1 MRSKIWVGFLLLT
14 VLLIACA
21 PVLGQGVVN
30 FAADPS
36 SATVNVGDTVV
47 VRVQVQAGTQN
58 IDGAEIHLNF
68 DASKLQVTSITPA
81 TTLGVPI
88 VGLVHNNTLGTIDY
102 AAGTFSNP
110 PNGTFDLLTV
120 TFQTIAASQGAT
132 VQIADAQIP
141 RRSDITSSGVSVMNS
156 AQNRTLTTI
165 VISDGS
171 STGTPEPATNTP
183 TELPTNTPE
192 APTNTPLPDVPT
204 NTPFP
209 DATAT
214 PTPDVMPSATPTPI
228 AGTTQLRAVTPTTP
242 VTVGVPFTVDFVL
255 DAPEALPG
263 GGIVALEAV
272 CNATPPELLSGIG
285 ANSGPLFD
293 SSALVVNRAVAPAS
307 LTYAASL
314 SGSAPAI
321 TVGGVFFIGSFT
333 PAAPGALT
341 LNCVVTGIAADE
353 TEVTIAFVSGAITIG
368 DAVPTETPTL
378 EPTFTPEP
386 TMTFTPEPTATGTLE
401 PTLIPTET
409 PTEVPTDV
417 PTATPTDV
425 PTDVPT
431 ATPTVTPTE
440 LPTNTPTPEATPTV
454 TPTIAPQTGSI
465 TGRALLSHG
474 PDGGIRVTAL
484 GDNGALLETTTAD
497 DGSFT
502 FSNVLPGNY
511 IISATSD
518 GYLSAAGIA
527 AVAENQTVN
536 LGTATLL
543 AGDTAV
549 SDPAVIDELDVV
561 QLVASYGQTQ
571 PPAPLASDLN
581 RDGRVS
587 LSDLR
592 ALAINLRATGPVAF
606 VP

>member
-1 MRSKIWVGFLLLT
+1 MVLT

-21 PVLGQGVVN
+21 PVFGQGVVN
-30 FAADPS
+30 FIADPS
-36 SATVNVGDTVV
+36 TATLNVGDSVTI
-47 VRVQVQAGTQN
+47 RVQVQAGSQTV
-58 IDGAEIHLNF
+58 DGAEIHLNF
-68 DASKLQVTSITPA
+68 DASKLQVTSITPG

-88 VGLVHNNTLGTIDY
+88 VGLVHDNAQGRIDY
-102 AAGTFSNP
+102 AAGTFSNFP
-110 PNGTFDLLTV
+110 SGTFDLITV
-120 TFQTIAASQGAT
+120 TFQAIAAAPE
-132 VQIADAQIP
+132 VALQIADMQMP
-141 RRSDITSSGVSVMNS
+141 RRSDITFRGVSVLNTTQS
-156 AQNRTLTTI
+156 RTLATI

-171 STGTPEPATNTP
+171 TGTPVPATNTP
-183 TELPTNTPE
+183 EASTNTPEVPTNTPVPDAPTNTPE
-192 APTNTPLPDVPT
+192 PVLPTV
-204 NTPFP
+204 
-209 DATAT
+209 
-214 PTPDVMPSATPTPI
+214 TPDVLPSPTPTPI
-228 AGTTQLRAVTPTTP
+228 TGTTQLGALTPTTP
-242 VTVGVPFTVDFVL
+242 VTVGTPFSVDFVL

-272 CNATPPELLSGIG
+272 CNAAPPELLSGIG
-285 ANSGPLFD
+285 ANSGPLFG
-293 SSALVVNRAVAPAS
+293 SGALVVNRAVAPAS

-314 SGSAPAI
+314 SGSTAPI
-321 TVGGVFFIGSFT
+321 TTGGVFFIGTFT
-333 PAAPGALT
+333 PAAAGT
-341 LNCVVTGIAADE
+341 LNLNCAVTGIAADE

-368 DAVPTETPTL
+368 DAVPTPTSTSTEPPTL
-378 EPTFTPEP
+378 EPTI
-386 TMTFTPEPTATGTLE
+386 TFTPEPTATGTLE

-409 PTEVPTDV
+409 PTEIPTDV
-417 PTATPTDV
+417 PTATPTEI

-431 ATPTVTPTE
+431 ATPTELPTLEPTLTPTLEVTPT
-440 LPTNTPTPEATPTV
+440 ATPTS
-454 TPTIAPQTGSI
+454 APQTGTI
-465 TGRALLSHG
+465 TGIALLSHG

-484 GDNGALLETTTAD
+484 GDNGVLLEAVTAD

-502 FSNVLPGNY
+502 FNNVTPGNY
-511 IISATSD
+511 IISAASD

-543 AGDTAV
+543 AGDVAV
-549 SDPAVIDELDVV
+549 TDPAVIDELDVV
-561 QLVASYGQTQ
+561 QLAASYGQTQ